1 MTMSARAL
9 LALVLGAR
17 VLACEPMP
25 DLTFVEEDAGTEDGA
40 PSALLYDATSTEGSA
55 QTTPDANGD
64 APSSTADSAPICPP
78 SGAPV
83 GTQCCPGGTPCI
95 GPACSLCNQ
104 CNCAVGEF
112 CCAKENGG
120 GHVQGTTCSSAAT
133 AAQCPT
139 Q

>member
-1 MTMSARAL
+1 MGIAEAVGLLHSTTMSARAL
-9 LALVLGAR
+9 LALVFGAR

-25 DLTFVEEDAGTEDGA
+25 DLTFVEDAGTEDGA

-83 GTQCCPGGTPCI
+83 GTQCCPGGTVTLVLVTRAALPCAFS
-95 GPACSLCNQ
+95 P
-104 CNCAVGEF
+104 VGII
-112 CCAKENGG
+112 
-120 GHVQGTTCSSAAT
+120 
-133 AAQCPT
+133 
-139 Q
+139 